1 MSEQKK
7 NKMKKFSAEFLLEK
21 LQIQSSKALLITLL
35 YSGIAIVIFL
45 LMSLIPQP
53 FIMNGLFKFGLILP
67 LALIPTIAAIRGPL
81 AGFITG
87 YIGTFLFDLVVYRVI
102 LLVTIPYLPLPYGL
116 LGLLI
121 GLANYQINNG
131 KSLAKLAI
139 ISTLVF
145 LLSVLLLTIIGLTMQ
160 GISILVFLGFV
171 VLPLLSMGIPS
182 IFLLTPLY
190 SRLWHILAYNAYPSL
205 SRLMAKL
212 KSREE

>member
-102 LLVTIPYLPLPYGL
+102 LLVTIPYLPYGL

-139 ISTLVF
+139 ISTLVY

-171 VLPLLSMGIPS
+171 VLPLLGMGIPS

-190 SRLWHILAYNAYPSL
+190 SRLWHILAYKVYPSL
-205 SRLMAKL
+205 SRLKANL
-212 KSREE
+212 KSRGE

>member
-7 NKMKKFSAEFLLEK
+7 NKMKKFTAEFLLEK

-35 YSGIAIVIFL
+35 YSSIAIVIFL

-102 LLVTIPYLPLPYGL
+102 LLVTIPYLPYGL

-171 VLPLLSMGIPS
+171 LLPLLGMGIPS

>member
-1 MSEQKK
+1 MSELKK
-7 NKMKKFSAEFLLEK
+7 NKMKKFTAEFLLEK

-35 YSGIAIVIFL
+35 YSSIAIVIFL

-102 LLVTIPYLPLPYGL
+102 LLVTIPYLPYGL
-116 LGLLI
+116 LGFLV
-121 GLANYQINNG
+121 GLANYKINNG
-131 KSLAKLAI
+131 RSLAKLAI

-160 GISILVFLGFV
+160 GISVLVLLGFV
-171 VLPLLSMGIPS
+171 VIPLLGMGIPS
-182 IFLLTPLY
+182 VLLLTPIY
-190 SRLWHILAYNAYPSL
+190 SRLWHILAYNAYPFLIDIISK
-205 SRLMAKL
+205 RR
-212 KSREE
+212 SRET

>member
-1 MSEQKK
+1 MSELKK
-7 NKMKKFSAEFLLEK
+7 NKMKKFTAEFLLEK

-35 YSGIAIVIFL
+35 YSSIAIVIFL

-102 LLVTIPYLPLPYGL
+102 LLVTIPYLPYGL

-160 GISILVFLGFV
+160 GISILVLLGFV
-171 VLPLLSMGIPS
+171 VLPLLGMGIPS

>member
-67 LALIPTIAAIRGPL
+67 LALIPTIAAIRGPF

-102 LLVTIPYLPLPYGL
+102 LLVTIPYLPYGL

-160 GISILVFLGFV
+160 GISMLVFLGFV

-212 KSREE
+212 KS

>member
-7 NKMKKFSAEFLLEK
+7 NKMKKFTAEFLLEK

-35 YSGIAIVIFL
+35 YSSIAIVIFL

-102 LLVTIPYLPLPYGL
+102 LLLTIPYLPYGL

>member
-7 NKMKKFSAEFLLEK
+7 NKMKKFTAEFLLEK

-35 YSGIAIVIFL
+35 YSSIAIVIFL

-102 LLVTIPYLPLPYGL
+102 LLVTIPYLPYGL

>member
-102 LLVTIPYLPLPYGL
+102 LLVTIPYLPYGL
-116 LGLLI
+116 LGFLI

-171 VLPLLSMGIPS
+171 VLPLLGMGIPS

>member
-7 NKMKKFSAEFLLEK
+7 NKMKKFTAEFLLEK
-21 LQIQSSKALLITLL
+21 LQIQSSKALMITLL

-102 LLVTIPYLPLPYGL
+102 LLVTIPYLPYGL
-116 LGLLI
+116 LGFLI

-171 VLPLLSMGIPS
+171 LLPLLGMGIPS

-190 SRLWHILAYNAYPSL
+190 SRLWHILAYNIYPSL
-205 SRLMAKL
+205 SRLIAKL
-212 KSREE
+212 KSR

>member
-87 YIGTFLFDLVVYRVI
+87 YIGTFLFDFLVFRVI
-102 LLVTIPYLPLPYGL
+102 LLVTIPYLPYGL
-116 LGLLI
+116 LGFLI
-121 GLANYQINNG
+121 GLANYEINNG

>member
-1 MSEQKK
+1 MSKQKK

-45 LMSLIPQP
+45 LMSLVPQP
-53 FIMNGLFKFGLILP
+53 FIMFGLFKFGLILP

-81 AGFITG
+81 AGFIVG
-87 YIGTFLFDLVVYRVI
+87 YLGTFLFDFLVFRVI
-102 LLVTIPYLPLPYGL
+102 LLVTIPYLPYGL
-116 LGLLI
+116 LGFLI

-171 VLPLLSMGIPS
+171 LLPLLGMGIPS

-190 SRLWHILAYNAYPSL
+190 SRLWHIIAYNTYPSL
-205 SRLMAKL
+205 SRLIAKL
-212 KSREE
+212 KPREE

>member
-7 NKMKKFSAEFLLEK
+7 NKMKKFTAEFLLEK

-102 LLVTIPYLPLPYGL
+102 LLVTIPYLPYGL

>member
-1 MSEQKK
+1 MSELKK
-7 NKMKKFSAEFLLEK
+7 NKMKKFTAEFLLEK

-35 YSGIAIVIFL
+35 YSSIAIVIFL

-102 LLVTIPYLPLPYGL
+102 LLVTIPYLPYGL

-190 SRLWHILAYNAYPSL
+190 SRLWHLLAYNAYPSL

>member
-7 NKMKKFSAEFLLEK
+7 NKMKKFTAEFLLEK

-35 YSGIAIVIFL
+35 YSSIAIVIFL

-102 LLVTIPYLPLPYGL
+102 LLVTIPYLPYGL

-160 GISILVFLGFV
+160 GISILEFLGFV

>member
-7 NKMKKFSAEFLLEK
+7 NKMKKFTAEFLLEK

-35 YSGIAIVIFL
+35 YSSIAIVIFL

-102 LLVTIPYLPLPYGL
+102 LLVSIPYLPYGL

>member
-7 NKMKKFSAEFLLEK
+7 NKMKKFTAEFLLEK

-35 YSGIAIVIFL
+35 YSSIAIVIFL

-102 LLVTIPYLPLPYGL
+102 LLVTIPYLPYGL

-145 LLSVLLLTIIGLTMQ
+145 LLSVLLLTIIGLTIQ
-160 GISILVFLGFV
+160 RISLLVLLGFV
-171 VLPLLSMGIPS
+171 VLPLLGMGIPS

>member
-102 LLVTIPYLPLPYGL
+102 LLVTIPYLPYGL
-116 LGLLI
+116 LGFLI
-121 GLANYQINNG
+121 GLANYEINNG

-190 SRLWHILAYNAYPSL
+190 SRLWHILAYNVYPSL
-205 SRLMAKL
+205 SRLTAKL
-212 KSREE
+212 KSREK

>member
-1 MSEQKK
+1 MSELKK
-7 NKMKKFSAEFLLEK
+7 NKMKKFTAEFLLEK

-35 YSGIAIVIFL
+35 YSSIAIVIFL

-102 LLVTIPYLPLPYGL
+102 LLVTIPYLPYGL